1 MPETPQQMLLSR
13 SLPYYENLKLTLPP
27 LLDVLE
33 WSDRQQ
39 FDAIHISTPGPMG
52 LCGWIVSKMLRVPL
66 LATYHTDFPA
76 YVAHLTRDH
85 RMANSTREHCLRLRI
100 RDRADPATDGV
111 GEAHLE
117 RSRTPCTRCPR
128 DDPDLGARCAH
139 RPLLMTTTGPP
150 RGGYCGAVPAPT
162 RRSPPG

>member
-1 MPETPQQMLLSR
+1 
-13 SLPYYENLKLTLPP
+13 LPYYENLKLTLPP

-85 RMANSTREHCLRLRI
+85 RMANSTREYMKWLYGQTSAVFARSNQYRFNLRDLGLDDQHLRLI
-100 RDRADPATDGV
+100 TPGVNTDKFNAGHRDPNIWADLNV
-111 GEAHLE
+111 RE
-117 RSRTPCTRCPR
+117 
-128 DDPDLGARCAH
+128 
-139 RPLLMTTTGPP
+139 PLRLLTWV
-150 RGGYCGAVPAPT
+150 A
-162 RRSPPG
+162 